1 MELISGSSFIGFI
14 IEDHEAKVVFTED
27 NKITINLILGVVPTT
42 LYNETKKTTNLKN
55 PKARNER

>member
-14 IEDHEAKVVFTED
+14 IEDHEAKVVITKD
-27 NKITINLILGVVPTT
+27 NKITINLILGVVATT
-42 LYNETKKTTNLKN
+42 LHTGTKKTTNLKN